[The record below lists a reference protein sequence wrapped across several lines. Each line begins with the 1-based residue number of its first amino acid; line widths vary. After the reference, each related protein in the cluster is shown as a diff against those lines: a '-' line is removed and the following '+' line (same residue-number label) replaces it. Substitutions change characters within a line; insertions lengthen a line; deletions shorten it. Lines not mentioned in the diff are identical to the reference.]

1 MKKVTIKRFIVYVGT
16 TTDGK
21 EVGFIQ
27 APDNFAL
34 TIAGEDTKEQFLDL
48 LANYDGKDGINDFI
62 ERKNNEEVNPYKDF
76 LLKIYFTPNGN
87 NLCGDFSY
95 QDGKVMYKGI
105 EVEKAAE
112 EAANANEEEAKG
124 TDGESAK
131 STSSESS
138 TKEAASSISFGS
150 SKDGEAYNGFKV
162 KGWMILLGVIAFVA
176 IGFLVIYHNK
186 SSDTNQ
192 VVEAVQNP
200 ASTNNLLADNKTAK
214 EQDYIDYDE
223 PTEEEASTEE
233 DKDIEAPADDMPAE
247 VSDSPSK
254 PENTSDSQAD
264 NSSKADNTSD
274 SQADN
279 SSKADNSTTEAD
291 IIQRL
296 AGYYKSN
303 DMKAIKDLVKKGT
316 KENPF
321 GGTQLYIDDEPWP
334 SDMLLDINSINYEL
348 DTKSIIYVDKDDNGK
363 LKEIR
368 IG

>member
-1 MKKVTIKRFIVYVGT
+1 
-16 TTDGK
+16 
-21 EVGFIQ
+21 
-27 APDNFAL
+27 
-34 TIAGEDTKEQFLDL
+34 
-48 LANYDGKDGINDFI
+48 
-62 ERKNNEEVNPYKDF
+62 
-76 LLKIYFTPNGN
+76 
-87 NLCGDFSY
+87 
-95 QDGKVMYKGI
+95 
-105 EVEKAAE
+105 
-112 EAANANEEEAKG
+112 
-124 TDGESAK
+124 
-131 STSSESS
+131 
-138 TKEAASSISFGS
+138 
-150 SKDGEAYNGFKV
+150 
-162 KGWMILLGVIAFVA
+162 
-176 IGFLVIYHNK
+176 
-186 SSDTNQ
+186 
-192 VVEAVQNP
+192 
-200 ASTNNLLADNKTAK
+200 
-214 EQDYIDYDE
+214 
-223 PTEEEASTEE
+223 
-233 DKDIEAPADDMPAE
+233 MPAE

-254 PENTSDSQAD
+254 PENTSDSQADNSSKADNTSDSQAD